1 MAAKVV
7 AQFFETHP
15 QHEGG
20 CYDKYVVTDGT
31 GRKWTL
37 MSDSSIACTHKN
49 GVAASRSYSVEFVSP
64 ICTYGD
70 IPVIQQLVRDL
81 RAAGGVPRG
90 QILARDTP
98 HLDSIQTRFGAC
110 NSSTGIHI
118 HINAEPYNA
127 LKLRNLVNIVASKED
142 IIYDALQ
149 VGMSRAHYCK
159 KVDRSFLQKLNA
171 AKPRTMDEIKDIW
184 YDGRDGS
191 NYHYHDSRYHLLNLH
206 SMFSKGTVEFRAFN
220 STLHAGVIRSYL
232 VFCRTPAEGR
242 PARLTFGCS
251 VCLAISN
258 QALSQKSAQWKPT
271 HSPNQKYTFRTWL
284 LRLGLIGEEFKNC
297 RKHLLSHLEGNIAW
311 LHPEDAIAQR
321 ERLKQERIAARSQAV
336 EQQAPCEPA
345 VAAVCNVPEEVRE
358 TPHENLQGVVSD
370 CEEFDETEEMS
381 MTM

>member
-1 MAAKVV
+1 M
-7 AQFFETHP
+7 
-15 QHEGG
+15 
-20 CYDKYVVTDGT
+20 
-31 GRKWTL
+31 
-37 MSDSSIACTHKN
+37 
-49 GVAASRSYSVEFVSP
+49 
-64 ICTYGD
+64 
-70 IPVIQQLVRDL
+70 IQQLVRDL

-127 LKLRNLVNIVASKED
+127 QKLRNLVNIVASKED
-142 IIYDALQ
+142 MIYDALQ

-184 YDGRDGS
+184 YNGRDGS

-206 SMFSKGTVEFRAFN
+206 SVFSKGTVEFRAFN

-271 HSPNQKYTFRTWL
+271 HSQNQKYTFRTWL

-336 EQQAPCEPA
+336 AQQAPCEPA
-345 VAAVCNVPEEVRE
+345 VAAVCDVRE
-358 TPHENLQGVVSD
+358 AVEETVHENLQGVVSD
-370 CEEFDETEEMS
+370 CEEFDESEEMS

>member
-15 QHEGG
+15 WHEGG

-49 GVAASRSYSVEFVSP
+49 GAAASRSYSVEFVSP

-110 NSSTGIHI
+110 NSSTGIHV

-127 LKLRNLVNIVASKED
+127 QKLRNLVNIVASKED
-142 IIYDALQ
+142 MIYDALQ

-171 AKPRTMDEIKDIW
+171 TKPRTMDEIKDIW
-184 YDGRDGS
+184 YNGRDGS

-206 SMFSKGTVEFRAFN
+206 SVFSKGTVEFRAFN

-284 LRLGLIGEEFKNC
+284 LRLGLIGDEFKNC

-311 LHPEDAIAQR
+311 LHPEDAIAQK

-345 VAAVCNVPEEVRE
+345 VAPTCHVPEEVRE
-358 TPHENLQGVVSD
+358 TAHEEIQGVVSD
-370 CEEFDETEEMS
+370 CEEFDESEEMS
-381 MTM
+381 MSM

>member
-1 MAAKVV
+1 MANNIEGIKNQKFGIEIEMTGLTRAMAARVV
-7 AQFFETHP
+7 AKFFETHP
-15 QHEGG
+15 WHEGG

-49 GVAASRSYSVEFVSP
+49 GAAASRSYSVEFVSP

-81 RAAGGVPRG
+81 RAAGGV
-90 QILARDTP
+90 
-98 HLDSIQTRFGAC
+98 C

-127 LKLRNLVNIVASKED
+127 QKLRNLVNIVASKED
-142 IIYDALQ
+142 MIYDALQ

-184 YDGRDGS
+184 YNGRDGS

-206 SMFSKGTVEFRAFN
+206 SVFSKGTVEFRAFN

-232 VFCRTPAEGR
+232 VF
-242 PARLTFGCS
+242 
-251 VCLAISN
+251 CLAISN

-336 EQQAPCEPA
+336 AQQVPCEPA
-345 VAAVCNVPEEVRE
+345 VVAVCDVQEEVRE
-358 TPHENLQGVVSD
+358 TAHENLQGVVSD
-370 CEEFDETEEMS
+370 CEEFDESEEMS